1 MKYGRYEIVKEVGR
15 GSMGVVYEAEDPQI
29 GRTVALKVLRQD
41 RVSDENLVKRFIREA
56 RAIGRLSQPHI
67 VAIYD
72 VGEDQGNV
80 YIAMEFLEGRPLDN
94 LIRERKFSPEE
105 AADIGAQVAE
115 TLHYAHG
122 KGVVHRDIKPSN
134 IILQAD
140 GQIKIT
146 DFGIA
151 HIEDSTATL
160 QTQAGE
166 IMGTPAYMSPE
177 QVLGKPVDGRS
188 DIFSLGVVLY
198 ELSTGKRP
206 FGGPG
211 KNLATIFNEIIQEN
225 PTEPAL
231 AIESGTVPAGLS
243 RAIMKCLDKSLDGR
257 FQTGK
262 DLAQALRGNL
272 NAMEGEMMPPPQTGG
287 AERAREVPPQ
297 AAPRAEE
304 VRTAPPPIV
313 TEQRVSVPYTPPVA
327 PAPVKKKGSPMV
339 TVLTIFFVIVA
350 LAGAGAVGVG
360 LYYNY
365 FAKEKSQP
373 SVPAAAGTP
382 AGTAAVLKTVRI
394 ESHPSIANL
403 FVDGEPKGTTPAVLQ
418 LAPGSHR
425 VRVSM
430 AGYEDKQGVVQIG
443 DAKEYRVSLILK
455 AAGTSQSK

>member
-1 MKYGRYEIVKEVGR
+1 MKFGRYEVVKEVGR
-15 GSMGVVYEAEDPQI
+15 GSMGVVYEAQDPQI

-56 RAIGRLSQPHI
+56 RAIGRLSHTHI
-67 VAIYD
+67 VTIYD

-80 YIAMEFLEGRPLDN
+80 YIAMEFLDGRPLDN
-94 LIRERKFSPEE
+94 LIKERKFSAEE

-115 TLHYAHG
+115 TLNYAHG

-134 IILQAD
+134 IILQTD

-177 QVLGKPVDGRS
+177 QVLGKQVDGRS

-206 FGGPG
+206 FGGAG

-231 AIESGTVPAGLS
+231 AAEGGVVPPGLSGT
-243 RAIMKCLDKSLDGR
+243 IMKCLSKSQDAR

-262 DLAQALRGNL
+262 DLADALRGRPG
-272 NAMEGEMMPPPQTGG
+272 AAAGEAAPLPPNRVEIAREAPPQTGAG
-287 AERAREVPPQ
+287 VEEPKPVSPPVMAEQRPAAPYVPP
-297 AAPRAEE
+297 P
-304 VRTAPPPIV
+304 T
-313 TEQRVSVPYTPPVA
+313 
-327 PAPVKKKGSPMV
+327 APVKKKGSPMI
-339 TVLTIFFVIVA
+339 TVLTIFLIIIA

-360 LYYNY
+360 IYYNY
-365 FAKEKSQP
+365 FAKDKAP
-373 SVPAAAGTP
+373 SPTSATAGGG
-382 AGTAAVLKTVRI
+382 AAAVLKTVRI
-394 ESHPSIANL
+394 ESHPAVANL
-403 FVDGEPKGTTPAVLQ
+403 FVDGEPKGTTPAVIQ
-418 LAPGSHR
+418 LSPGSHR

-455 AAGTSQSK
+455 ALGTGQSK

>member
-1 MKYGRYEIVKEVGR
+1 MKYGRYEIIKEVGR
-15 GSMGVVYEAEDPQI
+15 GSMGVVYEAQDPQI

-56 RAIGRLSQPHI
+56 RAIGRLSQAHI
-67 VAIYD
+67 VTIYD

-80 YIAMEFLEGRPLDN
+80 YIAMEFLEGEPLDS
-94 LIRERKFSPEE
+94 LIRVRKFSAEE

-134 IILQAD
+134 IIIQPD

-211 KNLATIFNEIIQEN
+211 KNLATVFNEIIQEN

-243 RAIMKCLDKSLDGR
+243 GAIMKCLDKSPDGR
-257 FQTGK
+257 FQAGK
-262 DLAQALRGNL
+262 DLAQVLRGKL
-272 NAMEGEMMPPPQTGG
+272 NAMEGEATAPSQAAGV
-287 AERAREVPPQ
+287 EKAREVPPQ
-297 AAPRAEE
+297 AAVRVEE
-304 VRTAPPPIV
+304 VRVAPPPIT
-313 TEQRVSVPYTPPVA
+313 TEQKEAAPYAPPAA
-327 PAPVKKKGSPMV
+327 PARLRKKGSPII
-339 TVLTIFFVIVA
+339 TVLIVFLIIVA

-360 LYYNY
+360 LYFNY
-365 FAKEKSQP
+365 FGKEKAP
-373 SVPAAAGTP
+373 SAPAAAGT
-382 AGTAAVLKTVRI
+382 ATVFKTVRV
-394 ESHPSIANL
+394 ESHPSVANL
-403 FVDGEPKGTTPAVLQ
+403 FVDGEPKGTTPAILQ
-418 LAPGSHR
+418 LSQGSHR

-430 AGYEDKQGVVQIG
+430 AGYEDKQGLVQIG

-455 AAGTSQSK
+455 AAGTK